1 MNYEHEIL
9 FNDGEVYYLTS
20 TTQHLND
27 TDLQFLTDEVF
38 SMIYGIKSIDTYKLN
53 TSSIG

>member
-9 FNDGEVYYLTS
+9 FKDGEVYYLTS

-27 TDLQFLTDEVF
+27 DDLQFLTDEVF

-53 TSSIG
+53 TRYIG

>member
-27 TDLQFLTDEVF
+27 DDLQFLTDEVF
-38 SMIYGIKSIDTYKLN
+38 SMIYGIQSIDTYKLN
-53 TSSIG
+53 TTNIG